1 MSNIKD
7 AIAQAAHEALKSYLA
22 PDLVEQLTEEIIQ
35 RAAPQMEEA
44 LRTMAGFE
52 MGRPGTVRSKPAQ
65 LPARK
70 LGKGSKPS
78 KQQKAPGGHQEDSE
92 EAAPRYLTHAADA
105 PSLGTPMS
113 DGSMHLS

>member
-35 RAAPQMEEA
+35 RAAPQMEDA

-52 MGRPGTVRSKPAQ
+52 MGRPGTVRQKPTQ
-65 LPARK
+65 MPARK
-70 LGKGSKPS
+70 LGKVGKPAKPAS
-78 KQQKAPGGHQEDSE
+78 GRKEEPGEV
-92 EAAPRYLTHAADA
+92 PPKYLTHGVDAAG
-105 PSLGTPMS
+105 LGVPQS